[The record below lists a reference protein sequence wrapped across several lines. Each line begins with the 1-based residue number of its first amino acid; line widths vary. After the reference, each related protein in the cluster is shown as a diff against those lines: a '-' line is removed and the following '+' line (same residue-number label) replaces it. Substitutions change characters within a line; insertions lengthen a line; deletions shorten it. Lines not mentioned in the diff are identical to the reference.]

1 MLNILNEYTCDQII
15 PFSFEILAINIDTTK
30 MCTTT
35 LIYLSLVVS
44 ALLHTLNVCIS
55 AGIKT

>member
-1 MLNILNEYTCDQII
+1 MNIYTCDQTI
-15 PFSFEILAINIDTTK
+15 PFSFKILAINIDTTK

-35 LIYLSLVVS
+35 LIYLSLLVS
-44 ALLHTLNVCIS
+44 ALLHTLNICIS